1 LVWAGFYNLKETN
14 SPPPSIR
21 LLYHKNKVATNI
33 AEEGGGK
40 RGYFFLGFKV
50 VCQAKGDRKGE
61 VME

>member
-1 LVWAGFYNLKETN
+1 M
-14 SPPPSIR
+14 PPSIR